1 MKSDGFDLNNPVEKS
16 ITDALI
22 SKRFPHAVIF
32 EGGSPSGRRQLAETA
47 AAALICHTQT
57 GFPCGS
63 CSACKKAAANS
74 HPDILIYSVEDKP
87 KAFKVDTIREIRSKA
102 YIVPN
107 EADRKIFILENA
119 HTMGAESQNALLK
132 ILEEP
137 PAYVNFMLLCSSR
150 SAFLPTVLSRATVF
164 SLGQPLPDDSDA
176 LPRETVVEAAMG
188 IARSCAALEEMEIV
202 KAAAVFEKDPKLL
215 RAALPAM
222 QEIFAAALRIKYSA
236 PEDNSEF
243 GSAPQELAQKLSRR
257 SLLALTEITDELE
270 EAIRL
275 NANHNLTVTALC
287 TKLRSAVK
295 N

>member
-16 ITDALI
+16 VSDALR
-22 SKRFPHAVIF
+22 SHRFPHAVIF
-32 EGGSPSGRRQLAETA
+32 EGGSPSGRMQLAETA
-47 AAALICHTQT
+47 AAALICQSQT

-63 CSACKKAAANS
+63 CAACKKAAANS

-87 KAFKVDTIREIRSKA
+87 KAFKVDTVREIRSKA

-119 HTMGAESQNALLK
+119 HTMGAEGQNALLK

-137 PAYVNFMLLCSSR
+137 PAYVNFMLLCSSK
-150 SAFLPTVLSRATVF
+150 SAFLPTVLSRSSVY
-164 SLGQPLPDDSDA
+164 SLGQALPDDDGA
-176 LPRETVVEAAMG
+176 VPRETVVEAAMG
-188 IARSCAALEEMEIV
+188 IARACAALEEMEIV
-202 KAAAVFEKDPKLL
+202 KAAAVFEKDQKLL
-215 RAALPAM
+215 RAALPVI

-236 PEDNSEF
+236 PEDNPEF

-257 SLLALTEITDELE
+257 SLLALTEITDGLE
-270 EAIRL
+270 EAVRL
-275 NANHNLTVTALC
+275 NANHNLMVTALC
-287 TKLRSAVK
+287 TKLRAAVK